1 MSQFPAF
8 SMASTNTNTTTSSSP
23 TTTSAAEPQ
32 QPPPGLTGSCLCGQ
46 ITYALAAGAAP
57 LANVIC
63 YCANCSKQT
72 GTGLQASSA
81 YAVDAF
87 RITSATR
94 PRRYTDEAVASG
106 HPLWRHFCDRCGSP
120 VYAVSSRP
128 EGRGFVSVAVGTLD
142 RGEGGGKDKG
152 EGEGGKEGEGK
163 DWRGWWT
170 PNMVV
175 RAEERP
181 AWLEGVEVVSRNR
194 LEGTA

>member
-1 MSQFPAF
+1 
-8 SMASTNTNTTTSSSP
+8 MASTNTNTNTASS
-23 TTTSAAEPQ
+23 SAAEPQ
-32 QPPPGLTGSCLCGQ
+32 QPPALTGSCLCGQ

-57 LANVIC
+57 LANIVC

-87 RITSATR
+87 RITSTTR
-94 PRRYTDEAVASG
+94 PRRYVDTDVASG

-142 RGEGGGKDKG
+142 RGQ
-152 EGEGGKEGEGK
+152 EGGKEG
-163 DWRGWWT
+163 DWRGRWT